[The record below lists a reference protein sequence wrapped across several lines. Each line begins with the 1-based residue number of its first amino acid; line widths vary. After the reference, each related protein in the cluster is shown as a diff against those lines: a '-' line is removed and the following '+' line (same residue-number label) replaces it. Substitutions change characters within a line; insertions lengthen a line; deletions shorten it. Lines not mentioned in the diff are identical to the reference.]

1 MEGCVLSETA
11 IAEIRALQAR
21 YPVARSALGPALYV
35 AQAEVGWLPQEVML
49 EVAGLFGLDA
59 AEVGEFASFYH
70 MLNSHG
76 EPGQYHIE
84 VCTNVPCMLRG
95 SRVLVATLEEKLGI
109 SIGHTTPDGL
119 ITLGE
124 VECLGSCATAPMF
137 SCTEKYTGKIRFF
150 EELDTPEKVDEALA
164 LISSGQGFETCER
177 WAPALTTPCGP
188 EGNHPEDP
196 ASSSPEAP
204 PGPGAG
210 QLPASGTGPFSQT
223 PARCLGPG
231 RHGGRPDTN
240 VLLARVDKPDSHKIE
255 TYIADGGYETARAVI
270 IPRSRGMESSGEAQG
285 PGMGSKTPQQVID
298 EVKAA
303 NVRGRGGAGF
313 PAGQKWSFLPAGKY
327 PRYLVVNADESE
339 PGTFK
344 DRMIMEYDPHQLI
357 EGIILAAYAIE
368 CERAF
373 IYVRGEYYFA
383 AQRLEQAITEARA
396 KGFLGKNIFG
406 SGKQLHVVVHRGAG
420 AYECGEETALLTSLE
435 GYRGHPRLKPP
446 FPAVEGLYGQPTII
460 NNVETIAN
468 VPHILRN
475 GADWYKQWGT
485 PQSTGFRIF
494 CLSGHV
500 SRPGLYELPH
510 GTTLRELIYDYGG
523 GLIGEAGELKAVI
536 PGGLSVQ
543 LLDPSQLE
551 VKLDYE
557 NVAAAGSALG
567 SAAVIVIGA
576 NQSLVEVARRTLAF
590 YREESCGKCTPC
602 REGTGWLEDILE
614 RVEGG
619 KGRPDDIALMLA
631 LADMI
636 GGKSFCPFGYAA
648 VWGLQSNLAKFRPE
662 FESAISAASKTPVIP
677 VRPIYRPDTGNPSG
691 VTEPS
696 LPLEEA
702 YNKPVFRR

>member
-1 MEGCVLSETA
+1 MVNGRSEGSVLSEKA
-11 IAEIRALQAR
+11 IADIRALQAR
-21 YPVARSALGPALYV
+21 YPVPRSALGPALYV
-35 AQAEVGWLPQEVML
+35 AQGEAGWLPPEMMA
-49 EVAGLFGLDA
+49 EVAGLFGLDPT
-59 AEVGEFASFYH
+59 EVGEFASFYH
-70 MLNSHG
+70 MLNSHR

-84 VCTNVPCMLRG
+84 ICTNVPCILRG
-95 SRVLVATLEEKLGI
+95 SGGLADTLKEKLGI
-109 SIGHTTPDGL
+109 TFGQTTPDGVF
-119 ITLGE
+119 TLGE

-137 SCTEKYTGKIRFF
+137 SCTEKHTGKIRFF
-150 EELDTPEKVDEALA
+150 EGLDSREGVDEALA

-177 WAPALTTPCGP
+177 WRPTGAS
-188 EGNHPEDP
+188 P
-196 ASSSPEAP
+196 ASSDSPQP
-204 PGPGAG
+204 SGAG
-210 QLPASGTGPFSQT
+210 AGPFT
-223 PARCLGPG
+223 
-231 RHGGRPDTN
+231 HGGHPDTN
-240 VLLARVDKPDSHKIE
+240 ILLGRVDKPNSHKIG
-255 TYIADGGYETARAVI
+255 TYIADGGYETARSVVT
-270 IPRSRGMESSGEAQG
+270 GG
-285 PGMGSKTPQQVID
+285 KTPQQVID
-298 EVKAA
+298 EVKSA

-313 PAGQKWSFLPAGKY
+313 PAGQKWSFLPPGKY
-327 PRYLVVNADESE
+327 PHYLVVNADESE

-344 DRMIMEYDPHQLI
+344 DRMIMEYDPHQLL

-383 AQRLEQAITEARA
+383 AQRLEEAVVEARA
-396 KGFLGKNIFG
+396 KGFLGQNIFG
-406 SGKQLHVVVHRGAG
+406 SSMKLEVVVHRGAG

-446 FPAVEGLYGQPTII
+446 FPAVEGLYGKPTII
-460 NNVETIAN
+460 NNVETISN

-500 SRPGLYELPH
+500 NRPGLYELPH
-510 GTTLRELIYDYGG
+510 GTTLRELIYEYGG
-523 GLIGEAGELKAVI
+523 GVTAAAGELKAVI

-543 LLDPSQLE
+543 LLDASQLD

-576 NQSLVEVARRTLAF
+576 NQSLVEVARRTLSF

-602 REGTGWLEDILE
+602 REGTGWLEKILE
-614 RVEGG
+614 RVESGE
-619 KGRPDDIALMLA
+619 GRVDDIALMLVI
-631 LADMI
+631 ADMI

-648 VWGLQSNLAKFRPE
+648 VWGLQSNLAKFGPE
-662 FESAISAASKTPVIP
+662 FEAAVGAASEILVIP
-677 VRPIYRPDTGNPSG
+677 VRPVYRPDPGAPSG

-702 YNKPVFRR
+702 YNKPTHRR

>member
-1 MEGCVLSETA
+1 MEGFVLSDKAT
-11 IAEIRALQAR
+11 AEIRALQAR
-21 YPVARSALGPALYV
+21 YPEPRSALGPALYI
-35 AQAEVGWLPQEVML
+35 AQGETGWLPPEVLL
-49 EVAGLFGLDA
+49 EVAGLFRLDST
-59 AEVGEFASFYH
+59 EVGEFASFYH
-70 MLNSHG
+70 MFNTHR

-84 VCTNVPCMLRG
+84 ICTNVPCLLRG
-95 SRVLVATLEEKLGI
+95 SGALSETLKEKLEI
-109 SIGHTTPDGL
+109 SFGETTPDGVF
-119 ITLGE
+119 TLGE

-137 SCTEKYTGKIRFF
+137 SCTEKHTGKIRFF

-177 WAPALTTPCGP
+177 WAPALITPCGP
-188 EGNHPEDP
+188 DGDLPQDP
-196 ASSSPEAP
+196 ASSVLIPVS
-204 PGPGAG
+204 GAG
-210 QLPASGTGPFSQT
+210 PFH
-223 PARCLGPG
+223 
-231 RHGGRPDTN
+231 HGGHPDTTT
-240 VLLARVDKPDSHKIE
+240 LLGRVDKPDSHKIE
-255 TYIADGGYETARAVI
+255 TYMADRGYETARAVVT
-270 IPRSRGMESSGEAQG
+270 GAM
-285 PGMGSKTPQQVID
+285 TPQQVID

-313 PAGQKWSFLPAGKY
+313 PAGQKWSFLPPGKY

-383 AQRLEQAITEARA
+383 ALRLEEAVAEARA
-396 KGFLGKNIFG
+396 NGFLGKNIFG
-406 SGKQLHVVVHRGAG
+406 SGLKLEVVVHRGAG

-446 FPAVEGLYGQPTII
+446 FPAVEGLYGKPTII

-500 SRPGLYELPH
+500 NHPGLYELPH
-510 GTTLRELIYDYGG
+510 GATLRELIFEYGG
-523 GLIGEAGELKAVI
+523 GLTADAGELKAVI

-543 LLDPSQLE
+543 LLDPSQLD

-614 RVEGG
+614 RIEDGE
-619 KGRPDDIALMLA
+619 GRPDDISLMLT

-677 VRPIYRPDTGNPSG
+677 VRPIYRPDAGSPSG
-691 VTEPS
+691 VTEPR
-696 LPLEEA
+696 LALAEM
-702 YNKPVFRR
+702 YNKPVHRR